1 MNRIKNPLTAS
12 LASTPRI
19 AQTWHVPATPRK
31 TRLAPSPTGA
41 LHLGNAR
48 TFMLNWLL
56 ARQQGWHIVLR
67 IEDLDSPRL
76 KTGAD
81 QQAIDDLRW
90 LGIDWDEP
98 APPPIAYTQ
107 RANLFPYQKALA
119 QLHAQQL
126 VYPCTC
132 TRAQIENALSAPH
145 ADEHELRYPGT
156 CRPVNLPHGT
166 PVQALTVTPPTSS
179 IAKSAQ
185 TIDDDLLA
193 MGQPR
198 TTALRL
204 IAPDQPITF
213 TDQIHGQVTCNVQHQ
228 VGDFVVLS
236 KLGYPAYQL
245 AVVVDD
251 ARQGVT
257 DIVRGDDLLA
267 STARQQLLYRC
278 LKLSPTPT
286 YWHLPLVLGHDGRR
300 LAKRHGD
307 SRLASYRE
315 QGVTPEKIIG
325 LLAYWSGLLPKC
337 QPMSLGELLP
347 RFDIHQLPRTPV
359 VFTPDD
365 HQWLIE
371 K

>member
-1 MNRIKNPLTAS
+1 MPT
-12 LASTPRI
+12 T
-19 AQTWHVPATPRK
+19 QRK

-56 ARQQGWHIVLR
+56 ARQKGWQIVLR

-90 LGIDWDEP
+90 LGIDWNEP
-98 APPPIAYTQ
+98 APPNIAYTQ
-107 RANLFPYQKALA
+107 RADLSPYQQALA
-119 QLHAQQL
+119 RLHDQQL
-126 VYPCTC
+126 IYPCTC

-156 CRPVNLPHGT
+156 CRPMNLPH
-166 PVQALTVTPPTSS
+166 VSSPPPST
-179 IAKSAQ
+179 
-185 TIDDDLLA
+185 TITTDDLLQL
-193 MGQPR
+193 GHPR
-198 TTALRL
+198 PTALRL

-213 TDQIHGQVTCNVQHQ
+213 TDQIHGQVTCNVQQQ

-257 DIVRGDDLLA
+257 DIVRGDDLLG
-267 STARQQLLYRC
+267 STARQQVLYQY
-278 LKLSPTPT
+278 LNLSPTPT
-286 YWHLPLVLGHDGRR
+286 YWHVPLVLGHDGRR

-315 QGVTPEKIIG
+315 QGVPAERIIG
-325 LLAYWSGLLPKC
+325 LLAYWSGLLPQL
-337 QPMSLGELLP
+337 QPLSLRELLP
-347 RFDIHQLPRTPV
+347 CFDMQKLPRNPV
-359 VFTPDD
+359 VFTRDD
-365 HQWLIE
+365 HQWLIQP
-371 K
+371 